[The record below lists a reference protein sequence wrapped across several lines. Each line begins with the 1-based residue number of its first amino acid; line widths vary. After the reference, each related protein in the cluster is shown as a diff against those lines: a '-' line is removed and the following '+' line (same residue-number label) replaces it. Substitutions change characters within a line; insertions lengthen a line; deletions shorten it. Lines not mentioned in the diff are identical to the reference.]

1 MRKLLETAGTVI
13 LLIGLAGCSAQ
24 GNAGSRPKGRSD
36 MFETKGLP
44 YPIRFANLQAN
55 SCLGLPLKL
64 SGKVAWGKPYGDI
77 ETPRLPHTTLVGA
90 GTVGVVTGTELLLF
104 GTAGDFRK
112 LIPIAENTPV
122 QFGARALAD
131 ITPGHLLEY
140 RDLQG
145 NLQLEAKDIPAL
157 EPWTRVLIL
166 LPSENDIVAAIQFTG
181 GPHREPPRYDV
192 YRMPIDKSARA
203 WSYDGDGVI
212 DRVLLTPDGASLLAL
227 HPDRAVR
234 IALSDGATEPLPLP
248 LSDLRS
254 VSLGPNGE
262 IVAIA
267 TLKDADRPV
276 AALVACTPRG
286 ELLWQYPVASS
297 NREQPPVVGPDGRVF
312 LVDSGRLSCIQN
324 GELLWKYDL
333 SGGPHVWLTIASDNM
348 LACLDGRHLVLFD
361 QNGGRLFDIAVGETD
376 ETFSAPPAPGPDGSL
391 YLAGNK
397 KLYNIR

>member
-1 MRKLLETAGTVI
+1 MRKLLATAGTVI

-24 GNAGSRPKGRSD
+24 GNAGSRPKGRTD

-44 YPIRFANLQAN
+44 YPTRFANLQAN
-55 SCLGLPLKL
+55 STLGLPLKL
-64 SGKVAWGKPYGDI
+64 SGKVNWGRPYGDT
-77 ETPRLPHTTLVGA
+77 EAPRLPHTILVGA

-104 GTAGDFRK
+104 GTTGDFRK

-157 EPWTRVLIL
+157 EPWTRVLLL

-192 YRMPIDKSARA
+192 YRLPIEKSARA

-212 DRVLLTPDGASLLAL
+212 DRVLLAPDGASLLAF
-227 HPDRAVR
+227 HPDHAVR
-234 IALSDGATEPLPLP
+234 ISLSNGATEPLPLP
-248 LSDLRS
+248 LSEMRT
-254 VSLGPNGE
+254 VSLAPNGE
-262 IVAIA
+262 IVAIG
-267 TLKDADRPV
+267 TLKDTDRPV
-276 AALVACTPRG
+276 MALVACSPRG
-286 ELLWQYPVASS
+286 ELLWQYPVANPGSD
-297 NREQPPVVGPDGRVF
+297 QPPAVGSDGRVF
-312 LVDSGRLSCIQN
+312 LVDSGRLWCVQR
-324 GELLWKYDL
+324 GDLLWKYDL
-333 SGGPHVWLTIASDNM
+333 SGASRVWLTVASDNT
-348 LACLDGRHLVLFD
+348 LACLDGRHLLLFD
-361 QNGGRLFDIAVGETD
+361 QNGGRLFDVAVGETD